1 MGENVNGM
9 EEIDA
14 YYENNT
20 IWTQQQQWRLRFT
33 SYLNLWKKFQN
44 LNHSYNNHKSCM
56 GMFLGY

>member
-33 SYLNLWKKFQN
+33 SYLNLWKKF
-44 LNHSYNNHKSCM
+44 
-56 GMFLGY
+56 